1 MCAGDE
7 MYSTA
12 TSLVRLVIPPG
23 DCFTSPKIASLY
35 RSLVVLE
42 ERTVQH

>member
-12 TSLVRLVIPPG
+12 TSLVRLVTPPG
-23 DCFTSPKIASLY
+23 DCFTSPKIASLH
-35 RSLVVLE
+35 RSLVILNE
-42 ERTVQH
+42 PIVQH